1 MSSSDLIRWGGLA
14 AMVGGLA
21 SLLNVLLGFL
31 VPEASTSV
39 VHLLADSFAVV
50 PVLLILVGMVGF
62 HTLQKANYGG
72 MGRGAFYTVVI
83 GLLAQVLGTISHLLS
98 GSEALEWL
106 VFPVGIVLMIVGLM
120 LYGAATLQAKVL
132 PRWCGLGFVVVPPLV
147 LVLEVI
153 WEGYGE
159 VVFGLLWL
167 AVGYALWSRRGTAE
181 GQPSRVR

>member
-14 AMVGGLA
+14 AMLGGLA
-21 SLLNVLLGFL
+21 YLVSVLLGFL
-31 VPEASTSV
+31 VSETTTTI
-39 VHLLADSFAVV
+39 VHFLADSFAVV

-72 MGRGAFYTVVI
+72 MGRGGFYTVLV
-83 GLLAQVLGTISHLLS
+83 GLLAQVLGTISHLS
-98 GSEALEWL
+98 GSEALDWL
-106 VFPVGIVLMIVGLM
+106 VFPVGIVLMIAGLV
-120 LYGAATLQAKVL
+120 LYGAATLQARVL

-147 LVLEVI
+147 IVLEVLL
-153 WEGYGE
+153 EGYGE

-181 GQPSRVR
+181 ERPSRVR